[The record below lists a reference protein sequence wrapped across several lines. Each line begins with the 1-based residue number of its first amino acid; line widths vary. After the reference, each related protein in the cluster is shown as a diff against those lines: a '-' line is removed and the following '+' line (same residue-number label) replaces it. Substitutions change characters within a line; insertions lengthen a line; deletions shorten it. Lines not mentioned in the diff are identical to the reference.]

1 LTGWRGQELS
11 GCGAHDSIER
21 SKGYILKIV
30 ARTILGWMAALL
42 VAGSLTTPSHADPSS
57 YPTRPVQI
65 VVPYPPGGLTDLL
78 TRAVAERLS
87 KMWPQP
93 VITMNRPGANGGIAT
108 VSVARASPDGYTI
121 LFGTDATL
129 ATNLSLYPN
138 VGYDPVKD
146 FAPITLLG
154 SYQLMLV
161 VNEDVPAKNFAE
173 FVEYA
178 RNRQP
183 PLNFGSVGIGSAH
196 HLSMELLKSLANI
209 NLVHVPYRGGAPA
222 TLAHIAREVPVMF
235 NGPASI
241 KEHVEA
247 GKLRV
252 LAVTGKSRSPAFP
265 DAPTIAESGYPT
277 FSIVNWY
284 GLLAPAGTPPDIVQK
299 VRADVAKVV
308 EQQEFRDWMA
318 KQGIE
323 PMSGGPAEFSSF
335 MASEIERLGAVV
347 RASGAKL
354 E

>member
-1 LTGWRGQELS
+1 LKLS
-11 GCGAHDSIER
+11 G
-21 SKGYILKIV
+21 LF
-30 ARTILGWMAALL
+30 AALL
-42 VAGSLTTPSHADPSS
+42 LAAGLVTSSHADPA

-65 VVPYPPGGLTDLL
+65 VVPYPPGGLTDVL

-87 KMWPQP
+87 KIWAQP

-108 VSVARASPDGYTI
+108 ASVAKAPPDGYTL

-129 ATNLSLYPN
+129 ATNLSLYPS
-138 VGYDPVKD
+138 VGYDPIKD
-146 FAPITLLG
+146 FAPITTLG
-154 SYQLMLV
+154 TYQLMLV
-161 VNEDVPAKNFAE
+161 VNNDVPVRNFAE
-173 FVEYA
+173 FIEYA
-178 RNRQP
+178 RSHQP

-196 HLSMELLKSLANI
+196 HLAMEMLKSLANI

-222 TLAHIAREVPVMF
+222 TLAQLTGEIPVMF

-252 LAVTGKSRSPAFP
+252 LAVTGKARSPAFP

-277 FSIVNWY
+277 CNIVNWY
-284 GLLAPAGTPPDIVQK
+284 GLLAPAGTSPQIVEK
-299 VRADVAKVV
+299 VRADVAKVM
-308 EQQEFRDWMA
+308 EQQEFKDWMA

-323 PMSGGPAEFSSF
+323 PLTGGPAEFSALI
-335 MASEIERLGAVV
+335 ASEIPRLGAVV